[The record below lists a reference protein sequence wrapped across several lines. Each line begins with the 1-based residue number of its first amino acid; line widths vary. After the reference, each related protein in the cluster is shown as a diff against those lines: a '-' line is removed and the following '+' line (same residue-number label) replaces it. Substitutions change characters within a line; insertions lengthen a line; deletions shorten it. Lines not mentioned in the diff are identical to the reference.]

1 MESRFWEHG
10 EKPGGSKNNLM
21 EPNFTHIALL
31 VSDVDSTADFYV
43 KYCGLNVLSRRL
55 DPNTGYRNIWLGKD
69 FKFVIVAFEGEKKPV
84 QSVIKPLSHLGFA
97 LKSKEEVDKLAK
109 IAGEE
114 GILNYG
120 PVYIDQDVGYICEI
134 LDPDKNSVEFSYGQK
149 LG

>member
-1 MESRFWEHG
+1 MQSE
-10 EKPGGSKNNLM
+10 
-21 EPNFTHIALL
+21 FTHVAFL
-31 VSDVDSTADFYV
+31 VVDVDHTADFYV
-43 KYCGLNVLSRRL
+43 KYCGLKVLNRRI

-69 FKFVIVAFEGEKKPV
+69 LKFVIVAFEGDKKPI
-84 QSVIKPLSHLGFA
+84 QSVIKPLSHLGFS
-97 LKSKEEVDKLAK
+97 LESKEKVDELARVAK
-109 IAGEE
+109 EE